1 MSLQE
6 QTMLYILENSNI
18 LEKYTGNVN
27 KKFYE
32 PLKNGF
38 DDLNLAYISSTII
51 NANNRGAPVF
61 SHGQRVNAKISILNL
76 YSKYSKKS
84 AENE

>member
-6 QTMLYILENSNI
+6 QTMMYILENSNI

-38 DDLNLAYISSTII
+38 DDLNLAYISSTILSSDI
-51 NANNRGAPVF
+51 RGAQVF
-61 SHGQRVNAKISILNL
+61 SHNQRENAKKTILQL
-76 YSKYSKKS
+76 YNKYSKKMS
-84 AENE
+84 SE

>member
-32 PLKNGF
+32 PLKNNF
-38 DDLNLAYISSTII
+38 DDLNLAYLSSTILSSNI
-51 NANNRGAPVF
+51 RSAPTF
-61 SHGQRVNAKISILNL
+61 SYEQRVHAKKTILEL
-76 YSKYSKKS
+76 FDKYSKKK
-84 AENE
+84 

>member
-27 KKFYE
+27 KNSMSH
-32 PLKNGF
+32 LK
-38 DDLNLAYISSTII
+38 
-51 NANNRGAPVF
+51 
-61 SHGQRVNAKISILNL
+61 K
-76 YSKYSKKS
+76 
-84 AENE
+84 E

>member
-32 PLKNGF
+32 PLKKGI
-38 DDLNLAYISSTII
+38 DDLNLAYISSTILSSNI
-51 NANNRGAPVF
+51 QGAPSF
-61 SHGQRVNAKISILNL
+61 SHGQRENAKKSILQL
-76 YSKYSKKS
+76 YEKYSKNNS
-84 AENE
+84 N